1 MDTIAFLGLGSMGLP
16 MARRLLATDHQV
28 VVWNRTAS
36 RASALAGAQVASS
49 PADAARSAD
58 VVITMLASP
67 AAVESVLL
75 GPGGVAETVRPGTLL
90 IEMSTIGPAAVASL
104 ASSLPSG
111 VELVDAPVQGSVGP
125 AADGSLRI
133 LAGGSA
139 AAVSRAEPLLG
150 VFGTVTRTGP
160 LGSGAAAKIVANT
173 AMIAGLALL
182 GDVLKLADTLGVD
195 AVELVRNGP
204 LAGVLKR
211 YENTAGRF
219 LVPHG
224 AKDLDLAV
232 SADPAL
238 PMVAAAR
245 DLMAAAAVE
254 LPESDVREAV
264 SLRLG
269 SRRGSSA
276 A

>member
-1 MDTIAFLGLGSMGLP
+1 MDTIAFLGLGAMGLP
-16 MARRLLATDHQV
+16 MARRLLATDHRL

-36 RASALAGAQVASS
+36 RASSLVGAQVASS

-58 VVITMLASP
+58 VVITMLADP
-67 AAVESVLL
+67 AAVTSVLA
-75 GPGGVAETVRPGTLL
+75 GVAETIRPGTLV

-104 ASSLPSG
+104 ASSLPAG

-125 AADGSLRI
+125 AAEGTLRI
-133 LAGGSA
+133 LAGGSPA
-139 AAVSRAEPLLG
+139 ALDRAEPVLRT
-150 VFGTVTRTGP
+150 FGTVTRTGP
-160 LGSGAAAKIVANT
+160 LGSGAAAKVVANT
-173 AMIAGLALL
+173 AMLAGLALL

-232 SADPAL
+232 AADPAL
-238 PMVAAAR
+238 PVVAAAR
-245 DLMAAAAVE
+245 DLMVAAAVE
-254 LPESDVREAV
+254 LPEADVREAV
-264 SLRLG
+264 NLRLG
-269 SRRGSSA
+269 SGRGSSA
-276 A
+276 G